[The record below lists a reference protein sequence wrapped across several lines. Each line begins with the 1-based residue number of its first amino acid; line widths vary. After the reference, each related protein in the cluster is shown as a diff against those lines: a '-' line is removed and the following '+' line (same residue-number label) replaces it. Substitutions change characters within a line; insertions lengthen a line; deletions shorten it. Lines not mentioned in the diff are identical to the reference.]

1 MKVQDSFSSKKR
13 MKLRL
18 INQDVV
24 APGIYRMSL
33 EYPVQDEKA
42 IPGQFFMLRVNQECD
57 PLLRRP
63 LSLHEIDTSG
73 SVPRLKFLY
82 QVVGKGTTIL
92 SRLNPGDEVDILG
105 PLGRGFSLVP
115 DMEEAILVAGGI
127 GVAPFLELAKMIR
140 QECSNRRLLAFIGG
154 KTAADIYTTR
164 DLSRLGVEVR
174 TVTED
179 SSSGIRGLVTES
191 FEQYLSESCGVKR
204 QVFACGSWGMMHRMA
219 QISVAYD
226 IPCQLSLDK
235 VMACG
240 VGACR
245 GCVVQVVAPGNPQK
259 FRNQTVCQDGPVFEA
274 KALFLHP

>member
-1 MKVQDSFSSKKR
+1 

-33 EYPVQDEKA
+33 DYPSLVEGKA
-42 IPGQFFMLRVNQECD
+42 TPGQFFMLRVNQGCD

-115 DMEEAILVAGGI
+115 DMEQAILVAGGI

-140 QECSNRRLLAFIGG
+140 REYSDCRLLVFIGG
-154 KTAADIYTTR
+154 KTAADIYTTK

-179 SSSGIRGLVTES
+179 GSSGSRGLVTES
-191 FEQYLSESCGVKR
+191 FEQYVSESSGVRR
-204 QVFACGSWGMMHRMA
+204 QVFACGPWGMMHRMA
-219 QISVAYD
+219 QLSVAYD
-226 IPCQLSLDK
+226 IPCQVSLDK

-245 GCVVQVVAPGNPQK
+245 GCVVQVVDPGSSQK

-274 KALFLHP
+274 KAFLIHP

>member
-1 MKVQDSFSSKKR
+1 

-33 EYPVQDEKA
+33 EYPAQEGKA
-42 IPGQFFMLRVNQECD
+42 TPGQFFMLRVNQESD

-73 SVPRLKFLY
+73 SIPRLKFLY

-127 GVAPFLELAKMIR
+127 GVAPFLELAKMIHR
-140 QECSNRRLLAFIGG
+140 EYSDRRLLAFIGG
-154 KTAADIYTTR
+154 KTTADIYTTKN
-164 DLSRLGVEVR
+164 LSQLGVEVK

-179 SSSGIRGLVTES
+179 GSWGTKGLVTES
-191 FEQYLSESCGVKR
+191 FEQYISEPVGVKR
-204 QVFACGSWGMMHRMA
+204 QVFACGPWGMMHRMA

-240 VGACR
+240 VGVCR
-245 GCVVQVVAPGNPQK
+245 GCVVQVIDPASPQK